1 LEKGFMEKTLLLV
14 LIGKRQEAAVNVQ
27 KILTGW
33 GCIIKTRLG
42 IHDGILDKCSD
53 EGLLILELY
62 GTKEQKDEL
71 ARKIAVIP
79 GVTSQLVNLSSPS
92 E

>member
-1 LEKGFMEKTLLLV
+1 MEKSILLV

-27 KILTGW
+27 KVLTGW

-42 IHDGILDKCSD
+42 IHDGILDNCSD

-71 ARKIAVIP
+71 TRKIAVLP
-79 GVTSQLVNLSSPS
+79 GVTSQLVNLASPS
-92 E
+92 A

>member
-1 LEKGFMEKTLLLV
+1 MAKTLLIILV
-14 LIGKRQEAAVNVQ
+14 GKRKDTAVKVQ
-27 KILTGW
+27 QILTAW

-62 GTKEQKDEL
+62 GTEEQKKEL
-71 ARKIAVIP
+71 ARKVEVLP
-79 GVTSQLVNLSSPS
+79 GVSSQMVNLSL
-92 E
+92 